1 MLATCLFRK
10 HNNNPLSR
18 NSLSLLDEIAHQE
31 YINSRGRSYNVSL
44 MSDYDSD
51 SITGNTQLFFS
62 FQGLPSVIAS
72 IIAWIDKSSPSE
84 QNDSTAIENLKT
96 LDQSKTDAII
106 CFFTAELLKE
116 LSLERDKAP
125 YQISKLCLKIIIALA
140 AIATTATYAYKKN
153 YTTLHYIWV
162 PALVLATVIP
172 ILYVACMIHFEHQY
186 LPTIWHKLNLNN
198 KVITF
203 YSLLNDWQTLQ
214 QEHNKAAEQLTAAEK
229 MQLKYILLMR
239 CVETISFK
247 LITKETAEPLSQ
259 SNSNLY
265 QDNIQNMQSIIKP
278 KSSILYSNLRGI
290 NTRRL
295 LQDLKKTKHDIEEHY
310 TTAAQSRV

>member
-1 MLATCLFRK
+1 M
-10 HNNNPLSR
+10 
-18 NSLSLLDEIAHQE
+18 
-31 YINSRGRSYNVSL
+31 
-44 MSDYDSD
+44 
-51 SITGNTQLFFS
+51 
-62 FQGLPSVIAS
+62 
-72 IIAWIDKSSPSE
+72 
-84 QNDSTAIENLKT
+84 TA
-96 LDQSKTDAII
+96 
-106 CFFTAELLKE
+106 
-116 LSLERDKAP
+116 
-125 YQISKLCLKIIIALA
+125 
-140 AIATTATYAYKKN
+140 
-153 YTTLHYIWV
+153 
-162 PALVLATVIP
+162 
-172 ILYVACMIHFEHQY
+172 
-186 LPTIWHKLNLNN
+186 
-198 KVITF
+198 F